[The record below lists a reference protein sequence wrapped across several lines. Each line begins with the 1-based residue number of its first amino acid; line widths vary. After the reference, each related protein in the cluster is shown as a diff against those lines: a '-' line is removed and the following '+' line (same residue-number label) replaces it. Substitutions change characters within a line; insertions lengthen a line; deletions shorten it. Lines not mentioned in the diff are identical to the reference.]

1 VAPHYVL
8 QMCSDHCYNV
18 IFIFVGLPV
27 AEKFYTSTLDRT
39 KTEVRRELACACP
52 RALVVTP

>member
-1 VAPHYVL
+1 
-8 QMCSDHCYNV
+8 MCSDHCYNV